1 MRCERRGGWSLER
14 NSLSHRVACS
24 LLELIDDRLPY
35 IAERHM
41 AKTKKIT
48 RPILKRAVQRIKGSM
63 ERAAI
68 SKPEVIEKH
77 SKLKKPKWRLDD
89 VYTAG
94 TILYVVV
101 LDKEHAGEFT
111 FFQGFSDNALSAAG
125 TLRQICA
132 LPAHSEELFQDRA
145 DTARARMGGRSGYS
159 ILLLEE
165 EFLTEFPALP
175 GFVCVISNAYNRERV
190 AAAIEARNDPH
201 WRHVTTLEA
210 QTTEPKLWELDRGY
224 FHEWAKEVV
233 KGHMAQTQQVLPQDG
248 DFRPLV
254 SREKIVLP
262 LASRHHNILA
272 PTESVFLSL
281 GYSFEL
287 PDDRLAGD
295 EDDAFARAL
304 ATQANALETQ
314 LTELTEISD
323 RPRGVPSVIV
333 TVPSV
338 FRHLKPKN
346 AEKMTQKELR
356 RVLKAV
362 LRQAQYIAYRA
373 TGDEMKWIMKSPSA
387 RSVLAMRAKELYL
400 YTAALTV
407 SSCSLCCPV
416 LRLPPQVDR
425 VRNLLLGLAVL
436 SRKGNAVQR
445 RRNQIAIRIG
455 DALRSLMP
463 TVLLTKLDTY
473 ANRGVKLI
481 GDVPLELLTID
492 GLPLSLRC
500 SVSRLP
506 TLPGNL
512 MMRHSLMRK
521 PLFLH
526 PSDFHDV
533 LVVRAFAPD
542 DPIRDLLE
550 VSIKVCLKAGSKV
563 RVRFVDVSTEEEFL
577 QAFNDFDGKIAIFDG
592 HGTQSAEDP
601 EGVLS
606 VGSVKI
612 NPFRFYGNVKLPPI
626 VLLSAC
632 ETHTLA
638 GIESSVASALLFMGA
653 RSVLGTLAPVDAR
666 ASAMLI
672 ARFVFRLEAFL
683 PALPGAMNW
692 TEVVT
697 GMLRMSYATD
707 LLFKFEDL
715 HGMIRGSLQDVQMTA
730 NMAITMNDP
739 SWFEKVLEGVGEK
752 TNEPL
757 AKVTERWRD
766 TCYFT
771 ETLRH
776 VHLGSPEHI
785 FVGPE

>member
-1 MRCERRGGWSLER
+1 
-14 NSLSHRVACS
+14 
-24 LLELIDDRLPY
+24 
-35 IAERHM
+35 M

-48 RPILKRAVQRIKGSM
+48 RPMLQKAIQRIGGSM

-68 SKPEVIEKH
+68 PKPEVIKRASRRKE
-77 SKLKKPKWRLDD
+77 PRWRLDD

-125 TLRQICA
+125 TLRHICE
-132 LPAHSEELFQDRA
+132 LPAHSEELFQERA
-145 DTARARMGGRSGYS
+145 DTARARMGGRSGYA
-159 ILLLEE
+159 ILLLDE
-165 EFLTEFPALP
+165 EFLAEFPALP
-175 GFVCVISNAYNRERV
+175 GFVCVISNKDNRERV
-190 AAAIEARNDPH
+190 AAAIGARNDPH
-201 WRHVTTLEA
+201 WRHVTTMEA
-210 QTTEPKLWELDRGY
+210 PTTESKLWELDRGY
-224 FHEWAKEVV
+224 FHDWAKEVV
-233 KGHMAQTQQVLPQDG
+233 KGHMAQTQQADLQDG
-248 DFRPLV
+248 DFKPVVL
-254 SREKIVLP
+254 RETSVLS
-262 LASRHHNILA
+262 LASRGHNIVT

-281 GYSFEL
+281 GYSFDL
-287 PDDRLAGD
+287 PDDRLAGHED
-295 EDDAFARAL
+295 EAFASAL
-304 ATQANALETQ
+304 VTQANALETQ
-314 LTELTEISD
+314 LSELTESSE
-323 RPRGVPSVIV
+323 RPQGVPSVIV

-338 FRHLKPKN
+338 FRHLKPKI
-346 AEKMTQKELR
+346 AEKMTEKELR

-373 TGDEMKWIMKSPSA
+373 TPEELKLIMESPVA
-387 RSVLAMRAKELYL
+387 QSVMAMRAKELYL

-407 SSCSLCCPV
+407 SACSLCCPV

-425 VRNLLLGLAVL
+425 VRDLLLGLAIL
-436 SRKGNAVQR
+436 SRKGNATQR

-455 DALRSLMP
+455 DSLRSSIP

-473 ANRGVKLI
+473 ADRGVKLI
-481 GDVPLELLTID
+481 GDVPLELLSIG

-521 PLFLH
+521 PSFLH
-526 PSDFHDV
+526 PKDFHDV
-533 LVVRAFAPD
+533 LVVRSFAPD
-542 DPIRDLLE
+542 DPIRNLLE
-550 VSIKVCLKAGSKV
+550 VSIKVCLPAGSKV
-563 RVRFVDVSTEEEFL
+563 RVKFVDVSTEEEFA
-577 QAFNDFDGKIAIFDG
+577 QAFNNFDGKIAIFDG
-592 HGTQSAEDP
+592 HGTQSPEDAQ
-601 EGVLS
+601 GVLS

-612 NPFRFYGNVKLPPI
+612 NPFQFYGKVRLPAI

-632 ETHTLA
+632 ETHSLG

-653 RSVLGTLAPVDAR
+653 WSVLGTLAPVDAR

-672 ARFVFRLEAFL
+672 ARFLFRLEAFL

-707 LLFKFEDL
+707 LLFKFEEL
-715 HGMIRGSLQDVQMTA
+715 HGMRPGSLRDVQMTA

-739 SWFEKVLEGVGEK
+739 AWFEKLLEGIAKK